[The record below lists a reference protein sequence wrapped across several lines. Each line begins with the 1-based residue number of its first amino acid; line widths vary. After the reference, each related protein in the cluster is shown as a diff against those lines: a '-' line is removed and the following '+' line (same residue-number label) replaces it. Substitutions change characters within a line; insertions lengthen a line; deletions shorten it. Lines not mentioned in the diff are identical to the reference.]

1 MSVMSKVE
9 KLAEEITSLDEQD
22 QNALWECVVELNF
35 RRGLR
40 DLSEQY
46 RKRLKEQ
53 GELDR
58 SVNEIFTDLKR
69 IREEIAKCEY
79 SNIFVSLCFCD

>member
-1 MSVMSKVE
+1 MGVTSKVE
-9 KLAEEITSLDEQD
+9 KLAEEITLLDEQE
-22 QNALWECVVELNF
+22 QNILWEHVAEINL
-35 RRGLR
+35 RRGLY

-58 SVNEIFTDLKR
+58 SVSEVLADLKR
-69 IREEIAKCEY
+69 IREEIARHDYPE
-79 SNIFVSLCFCD
+79 

>member
-1 MSVMSKVE
+1 MGVTSKVE
-9 KLAEEITSLDEQD
+9 KLAEEITSLDEQE

-53 GELDR
+53 GELDH
-58 SVNEIFTDLKR
+58 SVDEVLMDLKR
-69 IREEIAKCEY
+69 IREEIARHDY
-79 SNIFVSLCFCD
+79 PG